1 MIAQKTNKQRWA
13 GRPLAGVLAA
23 LLLLAMLVAGNAAAT
38 SPGEAALNAP
48 PTIAASHG
56 HIEARNS
63 PARCRLCRPQPIPPP

>member
-13 GRPLAGVLAA
+13 AWSLAA

-48 PTIAASHG
+48 PAAASRWR
-56 HIEARNS
+56 IEARNG